1 MENFLVILLVFSPF
15 VVLSLMMIMGS
26 KST

>member
-15 VVLSLMMIMGS
+15 VVLSLMMLMSS
-26 KST
+26 KPA